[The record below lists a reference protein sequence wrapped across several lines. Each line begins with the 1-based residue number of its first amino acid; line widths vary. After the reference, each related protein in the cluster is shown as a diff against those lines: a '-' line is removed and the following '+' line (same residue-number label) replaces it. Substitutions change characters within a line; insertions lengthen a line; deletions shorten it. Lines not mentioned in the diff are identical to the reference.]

1 MNFNRFFVKNY
12 QFTLIIFVA
21 LLLLG
26 VNSLINMPRSEDP
39 PFGAPIFSIVGV
51 YPGTSPSDMEELVAD
66 PIEEELYQLEDI
78 KKIET
83 TIRDGLLV
91 MLAEF
96 NYGVNVENK
105 HNDIN
110 REVNKLRNELP
121 DGLIRL
127 DVQRAASS
135 DVAILQTALISDVA
149 DMEELNRYAEQ
160 LEKNIERIRDIKW
173 VQIQAVPDQLVKI
186 EIDLEK
192 MAQLDLGLNQV
203 LGLIEANNVNVP
215 GGDIDLGS
223 RKFNVKTQSQ
233 FGDLEDI
240 RRTVIN
246 TTEQG
251 NVTHLND
258 IANVYLS
265 DENADHIARFNGRR
279 AIWVVTA
286 MKDQR
291 NIIATRSQIEE
302 ILTEFAAQLPD
313 YIQMDQAFDQE
324 KGVKHR
330 LAGLGRD
337 FAIAIFL
344 VLLTLLPLGTRA
356 SIIVMISIPLSL
368 SIGLFLLDLMGYTL
382 NQLSIVGMV
391 IALGLLVDDSI
402 VVVENIERYMRGGIS
417 AKEAAV
423 SATNHIIIAI
433 LGCTAT
439 LLLAF
444 LPLANLP
451 EGSGDFI
458 QSLPMAVMLT
468 VLASLFVSVTI
479 IPFLSSVLL
488 KGHEKASH
496 SEGNYFFRAFKKYIN
511 DPYQK
516 LLKWCVKHP
525 VITLLAAAFI
535 FGSSFLL
542 IPKLGLSL
550 FPASEKPIVVID
562 VETEPGSNLKH
573 TDRVIRKIERY
584 LLDRPEVKRLAS
596 NTGKGNPRI
605 YYNEFQKQSSDNVGQ
620 LMVYL
625 DDEAEV
631 PEIAELADNLRT
643 ELDDYAGTRIEVR
656 RFQQG
661 TPVSAPIEMRI
672 IGSDLDTLEK
682 LSDQMESII
691 RSTPGNLYVRN
702 DLKYK
707 KSEFNIRIDKEK
719 AGLYG
724 LTTAEVAKTV
734 RLAIAGLEV
743 DEMRLQN
750 SDEIDIEVSIEQ
762 NNMNALE
769 DFDRIHVTSLGGE
782 LVPLKAIAEITLE
795 PSPPVIL
802 HYNKERYGQVSS
814 FVQTGFNTDQMT
826 DEIIDRINNE
836 IKLPPGYRLMAAGE
850 RLSREESFGGIE
862 TIIILTVFGLLAILI
877 LEFRTFKSTLIVL
890 SVIPMGF
897 IGALVALWIAGET
910 LSFVATVGIIA
921 LAGIEVKNS
930 ILMVDYTNGLR
941 EKGMKL
947 YEAVMDGAE
956 TRFLPILLTSLT
968 AIGGMTPLVLEQS
981 PLISPL
987 AIVLIGGLISST
999 LLSRLVTPVLYYLI
1013 PPRVEVSGPDEK

>member
-1 MNFNRFFVKNY
+1 MNFNRFFVQNY
-12 QFTLIIFVA
+12 QFTLTIFIA
-21 LLLLG
+21 LVLLG
-26 VNSLINMPRSEDP
+26 MNSLFNMPRSEDP
-39 PFGAPIFSIVGV
+39 PFGAPLFSIVGV
-51 YPGTSPSDMEELVAD
+51 YPGTSPSDMEELVVD
-66 PIEEELYQLEDI
+66 PIETELYKLEDI
-78 KKIET
+78 KKIES

-91 MLAEF
+91 MLVEF
-96 NYGVNVENK
+96 NYGVNVDNK
-105 HNDIN
+105 NNDIN
-110 REVNKLRNELP
+110 REINQLRRDLP

-127 DVQRAASS
+127 DIQRAASS
-135 DVAILQTALISDVA
+135 DVAILQTALISETA
-149 DMEELNRYAEQ
+149 DMEEMQNYAEQ

-173 VQIQAVPDQLVKI
+173 VEVQAVPDRLIKV

-192 MAQLDLGLNQV
+192 MARLNLGLNQV
-203 LGLIEANNVNVP
+203 LGLIEANNVNIP

-223 RKFNVKTQSQ
+223 RTFNIKTISE
-233 FGDLEDI
+233 FEDI
-240 RRTVIN
+240 EDLGNTVIN
-246 TTEQG
+246 TTSTG
-251 NVTHLND
+251 SIIRLKD
-258 IANVYLS
+258 LANIYQS
-265 DENADHIARFNGRR
+265 EEDADHIARFNGKR
-279 AIWVVTA
+279 AIWVISA
-286 MKDQR
+286 MKDKR
-291 NIIATRSQIEE
+291 NIISTRAELQKVLLQFSD
-302 ILTEFAAQLPD
+302 QLPPD
-313 YIQMDQAFDQE
+313 IEMDQAFDQE
-324 KGVKHR
+324 KGVRLR

-417 AKEAAV
+417 AREAAI
-423 SATNHIIIAI
+423 SATNHIVVAI

-444 LPLANLP
+444 LPLAYLP

-458 QSLPMAVMLT
+458 RSLPMAVMLT

-479 IPFLSSVLL
+479 IPFLASILL
-488 KGHEKASH
+488 KAHEKSSH
-496 SEGNYFFRAFKKYIN
+496 GEGNYFFRAFKRYVN

-516 LLKWCVKHP
+516 LLVWCVRHP
-525 VITLLAAAFI
+525 AITLTGAALI
-535 FGSSFLL
+535 FGASFLIL
-542 IPKLGLSL
+542 PKLGLSL
-550 FPASEKPIVVID
+550 FPASEKPIVIID
-562 VETEPGSNLKH
+562 VETEPGSNLQH
-573 TDRVIRKIERY
+573 TDKVIREIENY
-584 LLDRPEVKRLAS
+584 LLAKSGVERLAA
-596 NTGKGNPRI
+596 NAGKGNPRI

-620 LMVYL
+620 IMVFL
-625 DDEAEV
+625 ADETEV
-631 PEIAELADNLRT
+631 PEIAAFADELRE
-643 ELDDYAGTRIEVR
+643 ELQGFAGAQIEVR

-672 IGSDLDTLEK
+672 IGDDLDTLEE
-682 LSDQMESII
+682 LSEKMESIF
-691 RSTPGNLYVRN
+691 RATEGSLYVGN

-707 KSEFNIRIDKEK
+707 TSEFSIRIDKDK

-734 RLAIAGLEV
+734 RLAIAGLDISELRPEIGDELEV
-743 DEMRLQN
+743 R
-750 SDEIDIEVSIEQ
+750 VSIRQ
-762 NNMNALE
+762 NMINALE
-769 DFDRIHVTSLGGE
+769 NFDRIHVTTLGGA
-782 LVPLKAIAEITLE
+782 LVPLRSIVTISLDAA
-795 PSPPVIL
+795 PPVIR
-802 HYNKERYGQVSS
+802 HYNKERYSQVSS

-826 DEIIDRINNE
+826 DQIIDRINQD
-836 IKLPPGYRLMAAGE
+836 ISLPSGYRLMAAGE

-897 IGALVALWIAGET
+897 IGALIALWIAGET
-910 LSFVATVGIIA
+910 LSFVATIGIIA
-921 LAGIEVKNS
+921 LAGIEIKNS

-941 EKGMKL
+941 EDGMDL
-947 YEAVMDGAE
+947 YKAVMDGAE

-968 AIGGMTPLVLEQS
+968 AIGAMTPLVLERS

-1013 PPRVEVSGPDEK
+1013 PPKVSVKQKE